1 MFVGPD
7 GTHVNYERLLAF
19 LGATHKRL
27 MGRPGGGGGVT
38 PRGGPAV
45 PPLFQSAPAPDT
57 SELPEDGV
65 PNGVPFSEPVSQ
77 VATARSGWEGGEG
90 GAATQRVTASNAV
103 GGGPLTEDAEVAFFR
118 ECALHQISTAKP
130 RLPWN
135 LDALRSELR
144 VADWSHTG
152 KLGLQQVCWT
162 YDRLHIPKI
171 KELPLISTQC

>member
-27 MGRPGGGGGVT
+27 MGGQGGGAGMT
-38 PRGGPAV
+38 PRSSISV
-45 PPLFQSAPAPDT
+45 PPLFQSAPAPAA
-57 SELPEDGV
+57 SEPPEDGG
-65 PNGVPFSEPVSQ
+65 PNGVPFTETASQ
-77 VATARSGWEGGEG
+77 VATARSNGEGGEG
-90 GAATQRVTASNAV
+90 GAVTQRVTASNAV
-103 GGGPLTEDAEVAFFR
+103 GGGPLSEDAEVAFFR

-135 LDALRSELR
+135 LESLRSALR

-152 KLGLQQVCWT
+152 KLGLQQV
-162 YDRLHIPKI
+162 L
-171 KELPLISTQC
+171 